1 MTHAGYPMDR
11 AHNLVFFQ
19 QIWVRSGR
27 QYGFPRKISLLLQEK
42 CTAPFHSESVEKEW
56 MRSARIRTSLR
67 YAAATGTAGLCR
79 PTLRIRCPWLSKRG
93 FESKYFRLMASNE
106 RRLGRGFCSSPIRAN
121 TALENRCFPAGDARP
136 KYRMPWAYLSGT
148 C

>member
-1 MTHAGYPMDR
+1 MTHVGYSIDR
-11 AHNLVFFQ
+11 AYNLVFVQ
-19 QIWVRSGR
+19 QIWVWSEGDMDFHED
-27 QYGFPRKISLLLQEK
+27 QPLLQEK
-42 CTAPFHSESVEKEW
+42 CTAPFHSESVEQEW
-56 MRSARIRTSLR
+56 MRSARIRKSLR

-106 RRLGRGFCSSPIRAN
+106 RRLGRDFCSSPIRAN